1 MKKIIK
7 IFEVLKKHI
16 AYDMC
21 YDRHEGHGA
30 IFGMCNKCDDKNC
43 PYYTET

>member
-1 MKKIIK
+1 MSKIIK
-7 IFEVLKKHI
+7 MFEALKKRI
-16 AYDMC
+16 AYVRC
-21 YDRHEGHGA
+21 YDSNEGYGA